1 VYTVAVNCS
10 SGSKE
15 CKSRDEKCDTFVHR
29 KTSDGRKFDACK
41 IKGLVI
47 TQLLAASPAS
57 LPFDVVMHG
66 LACWNKTIT
75 VDRAKVVLRELID
88 SNLIVK
94 ISECGVGDR
103 YGLVDD
109 YLPMVTEDDE

>member
-15 CKSRDEKCDTFVHR
+15 RKSKDEKCDTLVR
-29 KTSDGRKFDACK
+29 QKTFDKRKFDTCK
-41 IKGLVI
+41 LKGLII
-47 TQLLAASPAS
+47 TQLIAASPAS
-57 LPFDVVMHG
+57 LPFDIVMHG
-66 LACWNKTIT
+66 LDCWDKTIT
-75 VDRAKVVLRELID
+75 VDKARAVLRELVD

-94 ISECGVGDR
+94 ISECGFGDR

-109 YLPMVTEDDE
+109 YFPIMTKDDE